1 MNTEKKAYT
10 LSIMVEDTPGVLSQV
25 ARLFSR
31 KGYNI
36 ESICAGPTRTP
47 GTTRISVVMICDEP
61 TIRQLATQLSK
72 LLLVITVDVLEGN
85 DSIQREL
92 CLIKVRAKTRDAREG
107 IIQIINVFR
116 ANIVDFGSE
125 SLVIAAVG
133 TSDKIL
139 AMMKLLEDYGIL
151 ETVNTGLVALQRGEK
166 TIHDQNKL
174 KDEYNYGKKLR

>member
-10 LSIMVEDTPGVLSQV
+10 LSILVEDTPGVLSQV

-36 ESICAGPTRTP
+36 ESICAGPTRSP
-47 GTTRISVVMICDEP
+47 GTTRISVV
-61 TIRQLATQLSK
+61 TIADDAEIHQIATQLSK
-72 LLLVITVDVLEGN
+72 LLLVISVDVLAGE

-92 CLIKVRAKTRDAREG
+92 CLIKVRAEDRDAREG
-107 IIQIINVFR
+107 IIQITNVFR
-116 ANIVDFGSE
+116 ANIVDFGSN

-133 TSDKIL
+133 TSDKTR
-139 AMMKLLEDYGIL
+139 AMLKLLADYDIL
-151 ETVNTGLVALQRGEK
+151 ETANTGLVALQRGEQ

-174 KDEYNYGKKLR
+174 KDEYNYGKNVL

>member
-1 MNTEKKAYT
+1 MMTEKKAYT
-10 LSIMVEDTPGVLSQV
+10 LSILVEDTPGVLSQV

-47 GTTRISVVMICDEP
+47 GTTRISVVTICNDAE
-61 TIRQLATQLSK
+61 IRQIATQLSK
-72 LLLVITVDVLEGN
+72 LLLVITVDVLEKD

-92 CLIKVRAKTRDAREG
+92 TLVKVRAKTREDREG

-125 SLVIAAVG
+125 SLIIAAVG
-133 TSDKIL
+133 TSDKTQ
-139 AMMKLLEDYGIL
+139 AMLKLLKDYDIL
-151 ETVNTGLVALQRGEK
+151 ETVNTGVVALQRGEQ

-174 KDEYNYGKKLR
+174 KDEYNYGKHVQ

>member
-1 MNTEKKAYT
+1 MNTEKKPYT
-10 LSIMVEDTPGVLSQV
+10 LSILVEDTPGVLSQV

-47 GTTRISVVMICDEP
+47 GTTRISVVMICDEVS
-61 TIRQLATQLSK
+61 IHQLATQLSK
-72 LLLVITVDVLEGN
+72 LLLVITVEVLEGE

-92 CLIKVRAKTRDAREG
+92 CLIKVQAKTRDAREG

-151 ETVNTGLVALQRGEK
+151 ETVNTGLVALQRGGK
-166 TIHDQNKL
+166 TIHDQTKL
-174 KDEYNYGKKLR
+174 KEEYNYGKKLR

>member
-1 MNTEKKAYT
+1 MNMEKKAYT

>member
-116 ANIVDFGSE
+116 ATIVDFGSE

>member
-10 LSIMVEDTPGVLSQV
+10 LSILVEDTPGVLSQV

-47 GTTRISVVMICDEP
+47 GATRISVVTICDDAA
-61 TIRQLATQLSK
+61 IRQIANQLAK
-72 LLLVITVDVLEGN
+72 LLLVITVDVIEG
-85 DSIQREL
+85 DQSIQREL
-92 CLIKVRAKTRDAREG
+92 VLIKVRAKDRDTRES
-107 IIQIINVFR
+107 IIQIVNVFR
-116 ANIVDFGSE
+116 ANIVDFGRE

-133 TSDKIL
+133 TSEKTR
-139 AMMKLLEDYGIL
+139 AMLSLLEDYDIL

-166 TIHDQNKL
+166 TIHDRNKAR
-174 KDEYNYGKKLR
+174 DEYNLGKM